1 MELNNKDGRAKVVAF
16 YLPQFFPNEFNNKWY
31 GKGYTEWTNV
41 GKAKPLFRG
50 HYQPHVPA
58 DLGYYDLRVPE
69 VAEQQAELAKEA
81 DVFGFAYWH
90 YWWDGRMLLN
100 EPGER
105 MLKFGKPD
113 FPFMFAWA
121 NENWYKKT
129 WSKDKKD
136 DKLIMEQTYPGE
148 ADNKAHFDYCLPFFK
163 DKRYITFNGRP
174 VFLIYRPMVF
184 VEVSSFMSQWN
195 KLIKEAGVADGFY
208 FVAMAYCNDETDKLK
223 EMGFDCVS
231 PQHNLRT
238 PMGWSTTVGHIR
250 ALWQEFKGKQLGVLR
265 SLNYDDYPKT
275 IWNQEID
282 SREDVAPQIIP
293 CWDNTPR
300 AGRRG
305 LVYKNA
311 TPENFEKAASV
322 LMRGIKQKNNKL
334 VFLKSWN
341 EWAEGNYIEPD
352 LKYGHGFI
360 ESLNRAIL
368 NNKEGK

>member
-1 MELNNKDGRAKVVAF
+1 MELNNYDKRAKVMAL
-16 YLPQFFPNEFNNKWY
+16 YLPQFSPNEFNDKWY

-50 HYQPHVPA
+50 HYQPRVPA

-69 VAEQQAELAKEA
+69 VAEQQAELAREA
-81 DVFGFAYWH
+81 GVFGFAYWH
-90 YWWDGRMLLN
+90 YWWDGKMLLN

-105 MLKFGKPD
+105 MLKTGKPD

-148 ADNKAHFDYCLPFFK
+148 EDNKAHFDYCLPFLK
-163 DKRYITFNGRP
+163 DKRYITFDGRP
-174 VFLIYRPMVF
+174 VFLIYRPMAF
-184 VEVSSFMSQWN
+184 AEVSAFIEQWN
-195 KLIKEAGVADGFY
+195 NLIKLAGVAERFY
-208 FVAMAYCNDETDKLK
+208 FVAMAYRNDETDQLK
-223 EMGFDCVS
+223 ALGFDCVS
-231 PQHNLRT
+231 PQHSLRT
-238 PMGWSTTVGHIR
+238 PLGWHTTTEHLHAKIE
-250 ALWQEFKGKQLGVLR
+250 EFKGKYLGMLR
-265 SLNYDDYPKT
+265 SMDYSKYYKT
-275 IWNQEID
+275 IWNEKID

-305 LVYKNA
+305 FIYKNA
-311 TPENFEKAASV
+311 TPDNFERAANV
-322 LMRGIKQKNNKL
+322 LMEGVQRKHNKL

-341 EWAEGNYIEPD
+341 EWAEGNYMEPD
-352 LKYGHGFI
+352 LVNGHGFI
-360 ESLNRAIL
+360 KALFTAVEK
-368 NNKEGK
+368 NK